1 MPLLV
6 SAQLVSAQLV
16 SAQRTCTV
24 INPTEC

>member
-1 MPLLV
+1 MPL
-6 SAQLVSAQLV
+6 LVSAQLV